1 MQALHQKSR
10 MPVST
15 RTLAVVLNILGM
27 SAVLPIVGR
36 SLESWESS
44 CSAWQFAWAASC
56 IAQAAGSAEA
66 ASSRVEQPVSCTA
79 VTS

>member
-15 RTLAVVLNILGM
+15 HTLAVVLNILGM

-36 SLESWESS
+36 SLESCDSA
-44 CSAWQFAWAASC
+44 CSAWQFALAASC
-56 IAQAAGSAEA
+56 IAQAAGF
-66 ASSRVEQPVSCTA
+66 SRSCLKQG
-79 VTS
+79 